1 MEVLMKKIILSSIA
15 GIAAL
20 VLVGCG
26 SSSQDNAIKNL
37 SSQLDRVTN
46 TVGSMT
52 TSQYATLAPT
62 SYNVNDYT
70 KSNNQYGYVGSQ
82 ISKMQASAYEQ
93 ESLQDLLLT
102 KSATLKAELNQK
114 LKLNKEQI
122 KALNGLT
129 NSISKYAT
137 NLNSTKSDINNS
149 VKMIRKNSCNNC
161 QNEQI
166 GAYYQSLNNHLDARL
181 CYFRNLLN
189 TMDQIENIIGC
200 PNCNK
205 TQNQNETNNVIQE
218 NTNQTPIVDNQ
229 PIVNNVNGYNNGYN
243 NGYYNNGY
251 YNNGY
256 NYNRTFNPS
265 RNTDTYRPGIRNID
279 TYRANPNQN
288 PVGNGYNYRYN
299 ANNIPVNNIQ
309 TQEEINQKDM
319 KKEDAIKNGVITK
332 TVEEKQKF
340 ISKLQKDDT
349 TNKLQTKQQDFPD
362 EVSKTQEVR
371 NYKNLTDRL
380 NKLEIDHTQTNKK
393 IEKLI
398 RG

>member
-1 MEVLMKKIILSSIA
+1 MKKIILSSIA